1 MDDPILTAVA
11 TPWIPAL
18 VAVLAVSLLS
28 LVGAA
33 TFLVKREVLD
43 VVVPYLVSV
52 AVGAMLGSAF
62 FHLLPDI
69 STDGFHARQG
79 LLVLAGMVVFFVL
92 ERFIGWHEHGHSHH
106 AKIARYAWLN
116 LAGDG
121 LHNFADGLII
131 AAAWT
136 QGPSVGMAT
145 TAAVALHEIPQEL
158 GDVGILLAAKLSRG
172 KALLLNLGSSLV
184 SVIGCVLGLLL
195 AGRIA
200 GFHASVIG
208 LTAGGF
214 IYIAAADLMPE
225 LHRERRLP
233 AAALQLACLLAG
245 IAVMYGLG

>member
-1 MDDPILTAVA
+1 VDDSILTPVA
-11 TPWIPAL
+11 TPWVPAL

-28 LVGAA
+28 LLGAV
-33 TFLVKREVLD
+33 TFLVRRNVLD

-69 STDGFHARQG
+69 SADGFTAQQG
-79 LLVLAGMVVFFVL
+79 LLVLAGIVIFFVL

-106 AKIARYAWLN
+106 AKVARYAWLN

-136 QGPSVGMAT
+136 QGPSVGLAT

-172 KALLLNLGSSLV
+172 KALMLNLGSGLV

-195 AGRIA
+195 AGRVE
-200 GFHASVIG
+200 GFHVVVIG

-233 AAALQLACLLAG
+233 AAVLQLACLLGG
-245 IAVMYGLG
+245 IAMMYWVG